1 MIKKVVIAAAGQGT
15 RMLHLTKGKSKHLI
29 RVRKRPFLAYLLD
42 NLFLAGF
49 RDLILVTGFKEELI
63 EKFLNRYKP
72 PLKSLR
78 KSQYKI
84 RMVSQYEALGP
95 KSKIYGTACPLMCVN
110 PVRGFKGK
118 VKAQSKR
125 TSNGVKDI
133 IKKGQFIYLCGDNLY
148 SVGDLKAMNIGRKYS
163 CVAGIYHK
171 RPEKYGVLIKDNGFL
186 KKIIEKPKNFVG
198 NIVNTGLYKFNF
210 EIFDKVKKIKKS
222 PRGEY
227 EITDAIN
234 LLAKEKKVKVKI
246 IKDFWL
252 DFGNPADVIVLSC
265 FLKSFRRFKR
275 LFWRN
280 GRFEII
286 PARARIAA
294 DIAVEHLERGQVI
307 VCPTDTVYG
316 LLADATNDE
325 AVERVFQIKKRD
337 KKKAIPVFV
346 KDIKMAKKYTKMD
359 KDMENFLQEIWPG
372 KITVALKRKENKGL
386 SKLLFGSRKTIGL
399 RIPNYKLIREI
410 LNKFNKPLTGTSANI
425 SGRPS
430 TTRIEEIF
438 DYFEDEEVRPDLI
451 LDAGKIPYS
460 YPSTVVDFSKDKPK
474 IIRRGR

>member
-95 KSKIYGTACPLMCVN
+95 KSKIYGTACPLMCVKN
-110 PVRGFKGK
+110 
-118 VKAQSKR
+118 
-125 TSNGVKDI
+125 I

-148 SVGDLKAMNIGRKYS
+148 SIGDLKEINIGGEYNY
-163 CVAGIYHK
+163 VAGIYRK
-171 RPEKYGVLIKDNGFL
+171 NPEKYGVLVKENGLL
-186 KKIIEKPKNFVG
+186 KKVVEKPKDFVG

-234 LLAKEKKVKVKI
+234 LLVKEKKVKVKI

-252 DFGNPADVIVLSC
+252 DFGNPADVIILSC

-275 LFWRN
+275 IFWRN
-280 GRFEII
+280 RRFEII
-286 PARARIAA
+286 PARAKNVV
-294 DIAVEHLERGQVI
+294 DKAVRHLERGQAI
-307 VCPTDTVYG
+307 ICPTDTVYG

-337 KKKAIPVFV
+337 KKKAIPIFV

-386 SKLLFGSRKTIGL
+386 SKLLFGNKKTIGL
-399 RIPNYKLIREI
+399 RIPDYKLIREI

-425 SGRPS
+425 SSQPS
-430 TTRIEEIF
+430 TTKIEEIF